1 VDFSRVTLSG
11 DDQAFLN
18 EAREFLTAHVTD
30 DVIRRD
36 RETGDNFDEG
46 VHLAL
51 GGAGYLEREWKPQA
65 EGGFPRVRRRIWEL
79 EKRRA
84 RVPWV
89 TWGTTAMVA
98 RSVAKFG
105 SPEVRDE
112 VLPKV
117 FSGHVRL
124 CLGYTEPEGGSDIA
138 TCKTR
143 AVRDG
148 DGWIINGSKMFTT
161 GAHKC
166 QYVFLITNTD
176 PEAPKHKSLTMFLV
190 PLDSPGIEIQG
201 MRTIDGDRTN
211 IVYYSDVRVDDK
223 YRLGEVN
230 AGWTVLRE
238 PLNTEHGAV
247 AAARD
252 GLQDVSIMM
261 HQAGFMADALDKAAG
276 KVAERDPNGRRLI
289 DDQAV
294 AYRLGRSAARMEAAF
309 SAPSIFGRVAL
320 AQTMRDI
327 SPDLMDILGAAS
339 TLPNGTDGAADDGAS
354 EYVYR
359 FAPLVGIYGGT
370 LEVFRNMI
378 AQYVLGLG
386 KPNYSPPVQKTS

>member
-1 VDFSRVTLSG
+1 MDFARVQLSD
-11 DDQAFLN
+11 DDQAFLD
-18 EAREFLTAHVTD
+18 EARKFLRTQVTEE
-30 DVIRRD
+30 VKRRD

-51 GGAGYLEREWKPQA
+51 GAAGYLAGEWKPAA
-65 EGGFPRVRRRIWEL
+65 EGGFSRIRRRIWEL

-84 RVPWV
+84 HVPWV

-98 RSVAKFG
+98 RSVQTFG
-105 SPEVRDE
+105 SPELQDE
-112 VLPKV
+112 VMPGL
-117 FSGHVRL
+117 FSGHVRF
-124 CLGYTEPEGGSDIA
+124 CLGYTEPEGGSDVA

-148 DGWIINGSKMFTT
+148 DCWVINGSKMFTT
-161 GAHKC
+161 GAHNC

-176 PEAPKHKSLTMFLV
+176 PDAPKHKSLTMFLV
-190 PLDSPGIEIQG
+190 PLNSPGIDIQG
-201 MRTIDGDRTN
+201 IRTVDGDRTN
-211 IVYYSDVRVDDK
+211 IVYYSDVHVDDR

-230 AGWTVLRE
+230 GGWTVLRE
-238 PLNTEHGAV
+238 PLNVEHGAV
-247 AAARD
+247 QAAGD

-261 HQAGFMADALDKAAG
+261 HQAGFMADAVD
-276 KVAERDPNGRRLI
+276 KVAGRVAQQDPHGHRLI
-289 DDQAV
+289 DDQSV
-294 AYRLGRSAARMEAAF
+294 AYRLGRSAARLEAAL

-327 SPDLMDILGAAS
+327 SPDLMDILGTAS
-339 TLPNGTDGAADDGAS
+339 SLPVGTDGAADDGAS
-354 EYVYR
+354 EYIYR

-386 KPNYSPPVQKTS
+386 KPNYSKLVRT